1 MKMLVLAV
9 LILIAGIGLIV
20 PDHLTAL
27 AVDNPVMEAPF
38 DQPTD
43 EATMIPIRLQIG
55 AIHFAATLY
64 DNAAT
69 QALQARMPLT
79 LMMSELNGNE
89 KYHFMADTLPTE
101 AGRVGRINAG
111 DLMLYG
117 ADCLV
122 LFYESFSTS
131 YRYTKLGR
139 VEDTTGL
146 AEALG
151 AGDVAVTFDF
161 ADSLEP

>member
-1 MKMLVLAV
+1 MKTLALAL
-9 LILIAGIGLIV
+9 LILLAGIGLIV

-27 AVDNPVMEAPF
+27 AVDSPVMDTPF
-38 DQPTD
+38 EQRTD

-55 AIHFAATLY
+55 AAHFAATLY
-64 DNAAT
+64 DNAT
-69 QALQARMPLT
+69 TRALQARMPLT
-79 LMMSELNGNE
+79 LTMSELNGNE

-151 AGDVAVTFDF
+151 AGDVVITFDF
-161 ADSLEP
+161 ADGFKP